1 MKMGEECKKTIYL
14 DNAATTPMCDEASQA
29 LSAAL
34 APAFFNP
41 SARYM
46 PSAGVSEQI
55 NRARTLIKGA
65 LGGSLGEVY
74 FNSGGTEGNNT
85 VLFGAKGRKGSRIII
100 GEGEHDS
107 VYAPAMELKNSGYDV
122 CFAPIN
128 TDGSVNFEKFKELLN
143 ENVSLVSIMH
153 ASNET
158 GAINDIAKFVRATK
172 KVAPDAI
179 FHSDGVQA
187 FLKLPLS
194 VASLGVD
201 AYTVTAHKIHG
212 PKGIG
217 ALYVKRG
224 AKIKPLLLGGGQE
237 SGFRSGTESSP
248 LILSFAAAIQHEY
261 EKFDENYSKLRNYR
275 EYFVKKLQEKIQ
287 NIAIITP
294 LENSVPNI
302 LSVAFENVRGEVLL
316 HCLEEDGIL
325 VGTGSACASHHESR
339 FKKLFGLD
347 ESHLEGVIRFSFA
360 EENDI
365 GDVDFV
371 VDRVATHV
379 KELSKT
385 VRQ

>member
-1 MKMGEECKKTIYL
+1 MSETTKQIIYL
-14 DNAATTPMCDEASQA
+14 DNAATTPMCDEAAKA
-29 LSAAL
+29 LSEAL

-41 SARYM
+41 SAKYK
-46 PSAGVSEQI
+46 PSAGVFENI
-55 NRARTLIKGA
+55 NGARALIKSA
-65 LGGSLGEVY
+65 LGGLTGDVY

-85 VLFGAKGRKGSRIII
+85 VLFGAKGRKGSRVII

-122 CFAPIN
+122 CFAPISA
-128 TDGSVNFEKFKELLN
+128 DGSVNFEKFKELLN

-224 AKIKPLLLGGGQE
+224 AKIKPFLLGGGQE
-237 SGFRSGTESSP
+237 YGFRSGTESSP
-248 LILSFAAAIQHEY
+248 LILSFAAAVQHEY
-261 EKFDENYSKLRNYR
+261 YKFDENYSKLCNYR
-275 EYFVKKLQEKIQ
+275 EYFVKKLRECVP
-287 NIAIITP
+287 NVAIITP
-294 LENSVPNI
+294 LENSLPNI

-316 HCLEEDGIL
+316 HCLEEDNIL

-365 GDVDFV
+365 GDVDYV
-371 VDRVATHV
+371 IERVAAHV
-379 KELSKT
+379 RQLSKT

>member
-1 MKMGEECKKTIYL
+1 MSLKEGRTIYL

-29 LSAAL
+29 LSEAL

-41 SARYM
+41 SAKYTQ
-46 PSAGVSEQI
+46 SAGVFERI
-55 NRARTLIKGA
+55 NKARALIKGA

-122 CFAPIN
+122 RIAPIY
-128 TDGSVNFEKFKELLN
+128 TDGSVNFEKFKTLLN

-153 ASNET
+153 VSNET

-179 FHSDGVQA
+179 FHSDGVQS

-194 VASLGVD
+194 VAALGVD
-201 AYTVTAHKIHG
+201 AYTITAHKIHG

-224 AKIKPLLLGGGQE
+224 AKIKPLILGGGQE
-237 SGFRSGTESSP
+237 YNFRSGTESSP
-248 LILSFAAAIQHEY
+248 LICSFAAAVQKECN
-261 EKFDENYSKLRNYR
+261 DLSENYSKISKYR
-275 EYFVKKLQEKIQ
+275 EYFVKKLQE
-287 NIAIITP
+287 NIPNITIITP
-294 LENSVPNI
+294 LENSIPNI
-302 LSVAFENVRGEVLL
+302 LSVAFADVRGEVLL
-316 HCLEEDGIL
+316 HSLEEDGIL

-339 FKKLFGLD
+339 FKRLFGLD
-347 ESHLEGVIRFSFA
+347 EAHLEGVIRFSFA
-360 EENDI
+360 SENDI
-365 GDVDFV
+365 SEADYVAE
-371 VDRVATHV
+371 RVAARV
-379 KELSKT
+379 IELSRT

>member
-1 MKMGEECKKTIYL
+1 MNSDGLIYL
-14 DNAATTPMCDEASQA
+14 DNAATTPMCDEAAEA
-29 LSAAL
+29 LSEAL
-34 APAFFNP
+34 APAFYNP
-41 SARYM
+41 SAKYRE
-46 PSAGVSEQI
+46 SASVSERI
-55 NRARTLIKGA
+55 SIDRAAVRSA

-122 CFAPIN
+122 CLAPIDK
-128 TDGSVNFEKFKELLN
+128 DGSVNFDKFKQLLN
-143 ENVSLVSIMH
+143 NNVSLVSIMH
-153 ASNET
+153 VSNET

-172 KVAPDAI
+172 RVAPGAI

-187 FLKLPLS
+187 FLKTPLS
-194 VASLGVD
+194 VAALDVD
-201 AYTVTAHKIHG
+201 AYTVAAHKIHG

-224 AKIKPLLLGGGQE
+224 SKIKPLILGGGQE

-248 LILSFAAAIQHEY
+248 LIHSFAAATQAGSVN
-261 EKFDENYSKLRNYR
+261 FAANYSKIHGYR
-275 EYFVKKLQEKIQ
+275 EYFVQKLKQTVPDV
-287 NIAIITP
+287 AIITQ

-302 LSVAFENVRGEVLL
+302 LSVAFANVRGEVLL
-316 HCLEEDGIL
+316 HALEEDGIL

-347 ESHLEGVIRFSFA
+347 DEHIEGVIRFSFSHL
-360 EENDI
+360 NDI
-365 GDVDFV
+365 RE
-371 VDRVATHV
+371 VDRVIERIKAHTDR
-379 KELSKT
+379 LAKT
-385 VRQ
+385 MRQ